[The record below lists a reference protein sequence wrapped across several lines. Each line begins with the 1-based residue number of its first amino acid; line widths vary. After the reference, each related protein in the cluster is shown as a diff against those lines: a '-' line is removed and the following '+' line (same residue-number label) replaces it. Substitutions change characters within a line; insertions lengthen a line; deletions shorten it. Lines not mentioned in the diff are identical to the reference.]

1 MSGPDWRNLVLL
13 EGILLEPVRDDNRMV
28 FWLPTER
35 DRQFQY
41 WERVGTVPRAEIRV
55 EQGIRSLPATSVRA
69 RQRLGGSLLGKLPR
83 KRRLTLHETF

>member
-41 WERVGTVPRAEIRV
+41 WERVGTVPRGDQSRA
-55 EQGIRSLPATSVRA
+55 GNLHLTGNFGACPPAVGRELA
-69 RQRLGGSLLGKLPR
+69 G
-83 KRRLTLHETF
+83 